1 MNRRPFALALAAAWA
16 LACLGGGAGA
26 SAEGAGSGAS
36 APGAAPAASG
46 PAFPARAA
54 VRALACR
61 VADYQA
67 PRSLDGGNTW
77 ETATFFAG
85 LAAAHRLTG
94 DPRHLAWCLRWA
106 ERNGWDRGASP
117 ADANDQ
123 CCGQTYLE
131 LYFLKRDPARV
142 RGIRRDFDAEIAGP
156 YPRPV
161 ARPAVWGRP
170 ARPSALHGYRGRG
183 WHWCDALF
191 MAPPVLARL
200 GAATGEKK
208 YFDYLHRMWR
218 DTAAALYD
226 PAEHLFYRDGRYSDL
241 TLTGGR
247 KVFWSRGNG
256 WVLAGTAR
264 VLEYLPAD
272 DPERARY
279 VDLLRAMAEA
289 VARCQGDD
297 GLWRTDLL
305 APEAYPD
312 PETSGSAFFCY
323 ALAWGLNRGLLPAE
337 RFRPVVAA
345 AWAALERSVSAE
357 GRLLGVQP
365 PAYEPE
371 RGPFDNRRDLAAR
384 DGSTRTVYRENEY
397 GAGAL
402 LLAASEVA
410 RPDGERK

>member
-1 MNRRPFALALAAAWA
+1 MNRRPAVILSAVLGLAWVGGCAGPSADRAAGAAAEA
-16 LACLGGGAGA
+16 AVP
-26 SAEGAGSGAS
+26 
-36 APGAAPAASG
+36 APE
-46 PAFPARAA
+46 A

-61 VADYQA
+61 VAQYQA
-67 PRSLDGGNTW
+67 PRSLDGGNSW

-94 DPRHLAWCLRWA
+94 DPRHLQWCLHWA
-106 ERNGWDRGASP
+106 ERNRWDRGTNP

-131 LYFLKRDPARV
+131 LYFLKRDPAMV
-142 RGIRRDFDAEIAGP
+142 RGIRRDLDAEMARP

-161 ARPAVWGRP
+161 ALPAAS
-170 ARPSALHGYRGRG
+170 ARPSRPSTLHGYQGRG

-191 MAPPVLARL
+191 MSPPVLARL

-226 PAEHLFYRDGRYSDL
+226 PAERLFYRDGRYSDL
-241 TLTGGR
+241 TLTNGR
-247 KVFWSRGNG
+247 KIFWSRGNG
-256 WVLAGTAR
+256 WVMAGTAR

-272 DPERARY
+272 DPERPRY

-289 VARCQGDD
+289 VARCQGAD

-305 APEAYPD
+305 APEAYPE

-323 ALAWGLNRGLLPAE
+323 ALAWGINRGLLAPE
-337 RFRPVVAA
+337 RYRPIVAK

-410 RPDGERK
+410 RLDSQRR